1 MNNALWLPCTQ
12 MQALENN
19 PPLHLV
25 KAQGNQLYDHDGN
38 AYYDMISSW
47 WVNLHGHCHPF
58 INEKIKQQLDTLE
71 HTLIA
76 SVTHP
81 PILTLAEKLVAIT
94 PKPLT
99 KAFFADSGSG
109 AVEVAL
115 KMSLQYWQQS
125 GQTQKTK
132 FISLEHGYHGETV
145 GSLAVTDIPLFSE
158 QYKDLIVSQIRIPS
172 PAHIFDTD
180 AITAQLHEQKSLD
193 ALERI
198 LAEKSRDICAIIL
211 EPLVQGAA
219 GMAMYSAN
227 YLLGVAKLAHH
238 YHIHVI
244 YDEIAVGFGRTGTM
258 FAVEQMLALAD
269 ADKQDD
275 YCPDFICLSKGL
287 TAGYLPMSCVM
298 TTDDVYQAFYDDKV
312 EKGFLHSHSFTGN
325 PLACSAALASLELFE
340 RDNVLLHNQ
349 SLIQAMAHGLQQ
361 LADANLPIKFVR
373 QTGMIAAFTLDFSQN
388 LGKAFAQLCLDQG
401 VMIRPIGNH
410 VYLIP
415 PYCTTPAEL
424 GHIFGILNHCLQ
436 KLCDNLPKIP
446 KGSSQ
451 AIDLP

>member
-25 KAQGNQLYDHDGN
+25 KAQGNQLYDQHGN

-172 PAHIFDTD
+172 PAHIFSPDD
-180 AITAQLHEQKSLD
+180 SAAQLHEQKSLD

-198 LAEKSRDICAIIL
+198 LAKKSRDICAIIL

-340 RDNVLLHNQ
+340 RDKVLLHNQ

-361 LADANLPIKFVR
+361 LVDANLPIKFVR

-388 LGKAFAQLCLDQG
+388 LGKAFANLCLDQG

-415 PYCTTPAEL
+415 PYCTTSAEL
-424 GHIFGILNHCLQ
+424 VHIFGILNHCLQ
-436 KLCDNLPKIP
+436 KLCDNLPQIP
-446 KGSSQ
+446 QGSSQ

>member
-12 MQALENN
+12 MQALENT
-19 PPLHLV
+19 PPLQIV
-25 KAQGNQLYDHDGN
+25 KGQGNVLFDQHGKRYL
-38 AYYDMISSW
+38 DMISSW
-47 WVNLHGHCHPF
+47 WVNLHGHCNPY
-58 INEKIKQQLDTLE
+58 INGKIKQQLDTLE

-81 PILTLAEKLVAIT
+81 PIEALAQKLVAIT
-94 PKPLT
+94 PKPLS

-125 GQTQKTK
+125 GHTQKTR

-158 QYKDLIVSQIRIPS
+158 QYKNLIVSQIRIPS
-172 PAHIFDTD
+172 PASIFKVNDISD
-180 AITAQLHEQKSLD
+180 VDHEQQSLD
-193 ALERI
+193 ALAQV
-198 LAEKSRDICAIIL
+198 LMAQADNICAIIV

-219 GMAMYSAN
+219 GMAMYSAD
-227 YLLGVAKLAHH
+227 YLLGVAKLAKTHN
-238 YHIHVI
+238 IHVI

-258 FAVEQMLALAD
+258 FAVEQMLALAED
-269 ADKQDD
+269 DKKDT

-298 TTDDVYQAFYDDKV
+298 TTDNVYQAFYDEKV

-325 PLACSAALASLELFE
+325 PLACAAALASLEIFE
-340 RDNVLLHNQ
+340 QDNVITRNQ
-349 SLIQAMAHGLQQ
+349 SLSQAMAQGLQQ
-361 LADANLPIKFVR
+361 LSDANLPVKFMR
-373 QTGMIAAFTLDFSQN
+373 RTGLIAAFTLDFAQSR
-388 LGKAFAQLCLDQG
+388 GKELTNLCLAQG
-401 VMIRPIGNH
+401 IMIRPIGNH

-415 PYCTTPAEL
+415 PYCTTVAQIEEVFAVF
-424 GHIFGILNHCLQ
+424 IACLR
-436 KLCDNLPKIP
+436 KLSDTIP
-446 KGSSQ
+446 NNVTQ

>member
-25 KAQGNQLYDHDGN
+25 KAQGNQLYDQDGN

-58 INEKIKQQLDTLE
+58 INEKIKRQLDTLE

-94 PKPLT
+94 PTSLT

-172 PAHIFDTD
+172 PAHIFSPDD
-180 AITAQLHEQKSLD
+180 IPAQLHEQKSLD

-349 SLIQAMAHGLQQ
+349 SLIQAMADGLQQ

-388 LGKAFAQLCLDQG
+388 LGKAFANLCLDQG

-415 PYCTTPAEL
+415 PYCTTPAEI
-424 GHIFGILNHCLQ
+424 GHIFGILTHCLQ
-436 KLCDNLPKIP
+436 KLCDTPPKIP